1 MAIKHILVPTDVSE
15 YADYALDYAIEL
27 AQKLQARLTVMY
39 VMETM
44 PLEAAESA
52 SDRFPSNW
60 QRWETYI
67 EQRMAVS
74 LKRIHDVGLQGESLV
89 VHGVPFQIIIDTAKE
104 KAVDLIIMSTHG
116 RTGLTHVLVGSVAE
130 KVVRMAPCPVLVT
143 RGKTETSDA

>member
-15 YADYALDYAIEL
+15 YADYALDYAIGL
-27 AQKLQARLTVMY
+27 AQKLQAHLTLIY

-52 SDRFPSNW
+52 SQRSPSDW
-60 QRWETYI
+60 QRWETHI
-67 EQRMAVS
+67 KERMAAA
-74 LKRIHDVGLQGESLV
+74 LKRIHDAGLQGERV
-89 VHGVPFQIIIDTAKE
+89 IAHGVPFQIIIDAAKE

-130 KVVRMAPCPVLVT
+130 RVVRMAPCPVLVT
-143 RGKTETSDA
+143 RGKAETADA